1 MNSLQVTCFRQ
12 QNHDLGLSVR
22 SRALLQGKAML
33 PVLGGPSEGKS
44 RHISEIYKLRCS
56 EDFMLAS
63 KLAFNDWHIFELL

>member
-1 MNSLQVTCFRQ
+1 M
-12 QNHDLGLSVR
+12 
-22 SRALLQGKAML
+22 ALLQGKAML

-44 RHISEIYKLRCS
+44 CHISEICKLRCS